1 MHRLWR
7 RIRLPFAIGVMLVCT
22 LAMARLFSGPEDT
35 WIKNEHGEWVAHGHP
50 SGPPPAHDYQEP
62 PTSFLIPLA
71 FLVAFAVPLFF
82 LRTHRLHDR
91 LTYETTSRDVKL
103 YGYLSTS
110 LFLFGILT
118 GVGLMLVISLA
129 DDNGDLRMLEFFII
143 GSVAGLAGLC
153 LLFGMLFYV
162 LKRTSIDLYQLKKSQ
177 REILEMLENHSQS
190 HSE

>member
-7 RIRLPFAIGVMLVCT
+7 RIRLPLAIGVLLVCT

-35 WIKNEHGEWVAHGHP
+35 WIKNERGEWVAHGHP
-50 SGPPPAHDYQEP
+50 SGPPPAHDYQESS
-62 PTSFLIPLA
+62 THVLIPLS

-82 LRTHRLHDR
+82 LRTHMLHDR

-118 GVGLMLVISLA
+118 GVGLMLEISLA
-129 DDNGDLRMLEFFII
+129 DNGDLRMQEFIAI
-143 GSVAGLAGLC
+143 GSVAGFAVFC
-153 LLFGMLFYV
+153 LLLGMLFYV

-177 REILEMLENHSQS
+177 REILEMLENHSHW

>member
-7 RIRLPFAIGVMLVCT
+7 RIRLPLTIGILLVCT

-35 WIKNEHGEWVAHGHP
+35 WIKNERGEWVAHGHP

-62 PTSFLIPLA
+62 FIHVLIPLS
-71 FLVAFAVPLFF
+71 FLVAFAAPLFF

-118 GVGLMLVISLA
+118 GVGLILEISLA
-129 DDNGDLRMLEFFII
+129 NNEPVLRMQEFFAI
-143 GSVAGLAGLC
+143 GSVAGFAVLC